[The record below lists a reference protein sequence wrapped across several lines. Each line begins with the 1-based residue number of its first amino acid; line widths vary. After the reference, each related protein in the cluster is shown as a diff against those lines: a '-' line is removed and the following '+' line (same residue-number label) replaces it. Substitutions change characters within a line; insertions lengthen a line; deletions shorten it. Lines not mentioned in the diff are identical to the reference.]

1 MTLSAR
7 AEESTM
13 KPYPSIW
20 TLALP
25 VAMVTWPA
33 MAADFAPKGAKAQL
47 TVEYL
52 YESVGRQADK
62 VDSRDWRVRRGLKLA
77 ANLVAK
83 APAALSQAN
92 APASQQM
99 ARIGQQQAQAQKMAT
114 QMAPMMAGAEQIL
127 ARCGEDEK
135 CIEREAMKMG
145 AAMSGTRQ
153 LAETQKLGRETAAV
167 MQPGALR
174 YQLWQAT
181 AQQGSYEID
190 ESLHIVHADP
200 ICMSL
205 PKARCTRDEK
215 RQGAGAAPGALP
227 EAVKSGLGGGFALA
241 EVDTGAGTITLRLPA
256 ALNLLPYT
264 ETITTDEPHGTH
276 AVAPP
281 RGPQRRLLDFHA
293 AREFKPFTLPL
304 KGGWRSQAGE
314 QVQALKND
322 RGEAG
327 KLTVRWRFAV
337 L

>member
-1 MTLSAR
+1 
-7 AEESTM
+7 M

-25 VAMVTWPA
+25 VAMATWPA

-52 YESVGRQADK
+52 YESAGRQADK
-62 VDSRDWRVRRGLKLA
+62 VDSRDWRVRRGLKLSA
-77 ANLVAK
+77 DLVAK
-83 APAALSQAN
+83 APAALSQVN
-92 APASQQM
+92 APDSQQM

-205 PKARCTRDEK
+205 PKARCTRDER
-215 RQGAGAAPGALP
+215 RQGAGAA
-227 EAVKSGLGGGFALA
+227 
-241 EVDTGAGTITLRLPA
+241 R
-256 ALNLLPYT
+256 
-264 ETITTDEPHGTH
+264 
-276 AVAPP
+276 APCP
-281 RGPQRRLLDFHA
+281 KR
-293 AREFKPFTLPL
+293 
-304 KGGWRSQAGE
+304 
-314 QVQALKND
+314 
-322 RGEAG
+322 
-327 KLTVRWRFAV
+327 
-337 L
+337 